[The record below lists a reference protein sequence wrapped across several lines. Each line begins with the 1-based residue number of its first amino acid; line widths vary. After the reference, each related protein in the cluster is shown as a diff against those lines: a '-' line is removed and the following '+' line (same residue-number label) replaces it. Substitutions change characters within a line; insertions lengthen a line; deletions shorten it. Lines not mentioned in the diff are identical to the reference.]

1 MPSKR
6 SERNYRLIYA
16 LLVICLLSLMFLSL
30 FMGRYAV
37 SPEGVVSVL
46 LDKILGITAD
56 CTEATVVWNIRMPR
70 VLLCVMVGAGLS
82 VAGASFQG
90 IFQNPLVS
98 PDILGVSAGA
108 GFGAALG
115 ILLTSAGTGITT
127 VLAFG
132 FGLLSVLLAC
142 TISRIKKM
150 SSPVSLVLSGMIVG
164 FFFNA
169 LISLVKLVAD
179 TDSQLPAITYWLM
192 GSFANTTFAEL
203 AVVGPL
209 IGGATVTLLLLRW
222 RMNILSM
229 GDEEAYSLGIHPRR
243 LRFSIIALATVV
255 TAASVM
261 VAGIVGWVGLI
272 IPNVCRMVVGADHK
286 HLLPAA
292 FFMGGIFL
300 IIIDFFARVVTVA
313 EIPIGI
319 LTAIAGV
326 PLFIYV
332 YKYSGW
338 GS

>member
-1 MPSKR
+1 MGIKR
-6 SERNYRLIYA
+6 NNGLLYA
-16 LLVICLLSLMFLSL
+16 LLAISLLALMFLSL
-30 FMGRYAV
+30 FIGRYTV
-37 SPEGVVSVL
+37 PPGMVVSIL
-46 LDKILGITAD
+46 LGKISGITVTG
-56 CTEATVVWNIRMPR
+56 TEATVVWDIRLPR

-82 VAGASFQG
+82 VAGAAFQG

-98 PDILGVSAGA
+98 PDILGVSYGA

-115 ILLTSAGTGITT
+115 ILFTSGGAGMTM
-127 VLAFG
+127 VPAFG
-132 FGLLSVLLAC
+132 FGLLSVLLAY
-142 TISRIKKM
+142 TISRIKKVT
-150 SSPVSLVLSGMIVG
+150 SPVSLVLAGMIVG

-203 AVVGPL
+203 SLIAPL
-209 IGGATVTLLLLRW
+209 IVGGTAVLLLLRW

-229 GDEEAYSLGIHPRR
+229 GDEEAYSLGINPGR
-243 LRFSIIALATVV
+243 LRVAIIALATVI

-261 VAGIVGWVGLI
+261 VSGIVGWVGLI
-272 IPNVCRMVVGADHK
+272 IPNICRMFTGADHK
-286 HLLPAA
+286 HLLPASL
-292 FFMGGIFL
+292 FMGGMFL
-300 IIIDFFARVVTVA
+300 LILDFIARVVTVA

-338 GS
+338 GR